1 MAPNSIPCSP
11 FVLQF
16 QLLQEG
22 QELRREVD
30 RLVSENERLVSEN
43 DRLVSENERLTS
55 ENSRLTSENAQL
67 NSIQQLESGT
77 GPVIPV
83 IVVIFYYKFMS
94 RKGPVVG

>member
-30 RLVSENERLVSEN
+30 RLVSES
-43 DRLVSENERLTS
+43 DRLTLENERLTS

-83 IVVIFYYKFMS
+83 IVVIFYY
-94 RKGPVVG
+94 